1 MSPFSHYLYE
11 LRMQRNVRQAD
22 LAERMSY
29 EQSYISAL
37 EVGTK
42 GPPTPEFLAR
52 LAAVLSLSEDERKRL
67 DLAVEASQR
76 KVMIDADKPQEIFWM
91 FKELRDQLDFLT
103 SSQVRAIREVLRITA
118 DSNQAFHEPTR
129 RVRRRNKQE
138 VAM

>member
-1 MSPFSHYLYE
+1 
-11 LRMQRNVRQAD
+11 MQRNVRQVD
-22 LAERMSY
+22 LAEQMSY

-67 DLAVEASQR
+67 DLVVGASQR
-76 KVMIDADKPQEIFWM
+76 KVVIDADKPQEIFWM

-103 SSQVRAIREVLRITA
+103 SSQVRAIREVLRITSDA
-118 DSNQAFHEPTR
+118 KQTLHEPMR
-129 RVRRRNKQE
+129 RLRRRNN
-138 VAM
+138 